1 MNFVEDNRDKTVKKS
16 LISQIGK
23 SIDMM
28 GGYQNLFKE
37 QSKPEMLLNG
47 EQVYQIQKDA

>member
-1 MNFVEDNRDKTVKKS
+1 MKDKLNEKSVKS

-47 EQVYQIQKDA
+47 EQVYQIQKDV

>member
-1 MNFVEDNRDKTVKKS
+1 MKDESNEKPVKS

-28 GGYQNLFKE
+28 GGYRNLSDGSD
-37 QSKPEMLLNG
+37 QPVMLING
-47 EQVYQIQKDA
+47 KQVYQIRDDS